1 MLVWLMFMA
10 LVISKMLF
18 GTGDLMVLNGSG
30 LTIFHEG
37 DIIWRFACGFGLAL
51 LSLVMIA
58 TLSLTLSCFSENSI
72 GPIVSTMAIIILFN
86 IISALDIPIL
96 QKLHPYLFTN
106 YMAAWRHFFED
117 TIPYDKIFKSVM
129 VLSLHIV
136 GLLSVAAYKFN
147 NKNILS

>member
-1 MLVWLMFMA
+1 
-10 LVISKMLF
+10 MLF
-18 GTGDLMVLNGSG
+18 GTGDLMVLNGNG

-37 DIIWRFACGFGLAL
+37 DIIWRFACGFSLAL
-51 LSLVMIA
+51 LSLLMVA

-86 IISALDIPIL
+86 IISALDIPVL

-106 YMAAWRHFFED
+106 YMTAWRNFFEGV
-117 TIPYDKIFKSVM
+117 IPYNKIFKSVL
-129 VLSLHIV
+129 VLSIHII
-136 GLLSVAAYKFN
+136 GLLSIAVYKFS